1 LATTSAMQ
9 SLGCAWREHTSL
21 DTSGS
26 ASTPRSE
33 PGQGAIAQDALRL
46 CRRAKAICRRR
57 MRSRKG
63 QHICPSI
70 HSEVSCMTSEDLT
83 KSMQVSR
90 RRGREEQEGRLS
102 VRSTVLN
109 ELRAMLP
116 PRTERGDVNGGDICP
131 DTR

>member
-57 MRSRKG
+57 IARSRKG
-63 QHICPSI
+63 QHIFPSI
-70 HSEVSCMTSEDLT
+70 HSVTYLKRSELHDL
-83 KSMQVSR
+83 
-90 RRGREEQEGRLS
+90 GRS
-102 VRSTVLN
+102 H
-109 ELRAMLP
+109 
-116 PRTERGDVNGGDICP
+116 
-131 DTR
+131 